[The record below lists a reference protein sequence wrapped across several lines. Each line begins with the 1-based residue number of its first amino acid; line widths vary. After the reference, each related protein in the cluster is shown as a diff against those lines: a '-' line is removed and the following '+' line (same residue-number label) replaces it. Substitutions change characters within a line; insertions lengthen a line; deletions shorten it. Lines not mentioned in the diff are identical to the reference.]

1 MSVCKKEDVIKRP
14 RRVRTK
20 RGYTL
25 VEVMI
30 VVVLIGIL
38 STLAVFAW
46 QGYRD
51 NINLRTAA
59 RDVATDMTATRQRA
73 VSEGVQYRITFST
86 AANNY
91 IIERGTSAGAP
102 YTTLQTKTPTT
113 HGTGSGLSINS
124 ANFSGAQQVLF
135 FTRGTLS
142 SGTVILRNSK
152 GSQATITVNF
162 AGKTHVQFA
171 MQ

>member
-1 MSVCKKEDVIKRP
+1 VI
-14 RRVRTK
+14 TK
-20 RGYTL
+20 RGFSL
-25 VEVMI
+25 VELMI
-30 VVVLIGIL
+30 VIGLIGIL
-38 STLAVFAW
+38 SAVALYAW

-51 NINLRTAA
+51 NANLRTAA
-59 RDVATDMTATRQRA
+59 RDVATDIAATKQRA

-86 AANNY
+86 GANNY
-91 IIERGTSAGAP
+91 IIEQGTSAGAP
-102 YTTLQTKTPTT
+102 YATVQTKTPTT
-113 HGTGSGLSINS
+113 HGAGSGLSINS

-162 AGKTHVQFA
+162 AGRTHVQFA